1 VQNASG
7 EIKME
12 EKILNN
18 FHLSQSEKKLHNN
31 ISAIIII
38 SPNQGKL
45 TKKGV
50 TQQNCIKI

>member
-1 VQNASG
+1 MQVV
-7 EIKME
+7 KLKKE
-12 EKILNN
+12 EKILNI